1 MSRNVRGAYSAGR
14 RGRCQRIHDHRE
26 GRKPMSALTAHGST
40 RAWRKIRAWVLRRD
54 GYRCQVTRD
63 GRPCHATAVDVDHI
77 VRREHGGTDAPSNL
91 RAACAS
97 CNRGAPR
104 SSTAGPAPRITAGQA
119 ALAAVLDAA
128 GLPVAAGRRRA
139 AAVLAA
145 RLQHPVRT
153 RDVDAA
159 CRWRRHRGPLI
170 RI

>member
-1 MSRNVRGAYSAGR
+1 
-14 RGRCQRIHDHRE
+14 
-26 GRKPMSALTAHGST
+26 MSALTARGST
-40 RAWRKIRAWVLRRD
+40 RAWRKIAAWVLRRD
-54 GYRCQVTRD
+54 GYRCQMMRD
-63 GRPCHATAVDVDHI
+63 GHICHARAVDVDHI

-104 SSTAGPAPRITAGQA
+104 ATGAGPAPRITAGQA

-128 GLPVAAGRRRA
+128 GLPAAAGRRRA
-139 AAVLAA
+139 AAVLTT
-145 RLQHPVRT
+145 RLGHPVLT

-159 CRWRRHRGPLI
+159 CRWRRHRGPLT